1 MRKIWNQKKTD
12 VEAQKAQ
19 PPKESPAKIR
29 LQKDLSE
36 LETSE
41 DMEIIASPSNI
52 MEFSIVFRPQEGY
65 YKNGQFKFQVAVS
78 HNYPHEPPKVHC
90 MQTIFHPNIDTE
102 GHICLNILREEWKP
116 VLNIQSVLFGLRMLF
131 EAPNPE
137 DPLNKEAARLLID
150 NELEFER
157 TVSSSM
163 RGRMIGSVQYDRV
176 LVAQSS
182 YY

>member
-36 LETSE
+36 LELSE
-41 DMEIIASPSNI
+41 DMEVIASPSNI

-65 YKNGQFKFQVAVS
+65 YTNGCFKFHVAVS

-90 MQTIFHPNIDTE
+90 TQTIFHPNIDTE
-102 GHICLNILREEWKP
+102 GHICLNILRDEWRP

-131 EAPNPE
+131 EDPNPN
-137 DPLNKEAARLLID
+137 DPLNKDAAQLL
-150 NELEFER
+150 NENKLEFER

-163 RGRMIGSVQYDRV
+163 RGRMIGSVQYDNV
-176 LVAQSS
+176 LAT
-182 YY
+182 Y